1 MCSFPKMSIISLPCD
16 APAEIARSEI
26 LIFDR
31 AKRDKLKV
39 KADLFKDQM
48 LRIMTARSLAKMRD
62 DDYLLPLWL
71 SETPHKLYFLR
82 TSRDLKRVDACSADT
97 QAPG

>member
-1 MCSFPKMSIISLPCD
+1 MSIISLPCD
-16 APAEIARSEI
+16 APYQLPQGEI
-26 LIFDR
+26 LIFDL

-62 DDYLLPLWL
+62 DDYLPPLWL
-71 SETPHKLYFLR
+71 SETPDKLYFLR
-82 TSRDLKRVDACSADT
+82 TSRDLKRVDACSAGT